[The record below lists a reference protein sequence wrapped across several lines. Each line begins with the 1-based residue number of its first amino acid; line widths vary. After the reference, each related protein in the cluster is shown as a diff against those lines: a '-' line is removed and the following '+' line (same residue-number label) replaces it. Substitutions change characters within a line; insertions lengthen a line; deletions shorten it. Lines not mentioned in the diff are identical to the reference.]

1 MSEESGKKQI
11 RDLREAAG
19 MTQMDLAVQMGVTI
33 ATVSNW
39 ERGTSEPFARHLLKL
54 ARLFNVS
61 PFDIVLPEIEK
72 PKRGKAAA

>member
-1 MSEESGKKQI
+1 MSVDEAKHNL

-19 MTQMDLAVQMGVTI
+19 LTQFELAQQMDVTI
-33 ATVSNW
+33 ATISNW

-61 PFDIVLPEIEK
+61 PFDIVLPEVAK
-72 PKRGKAAA
+72 VKRGKAAA

>member
-1 MSEESGKKQI
+1 MNEENPKKQI

-19 MTQMDLAVQMGVTI
+19 LTQMDLAVELGVTI
-33 ATVSNW
+33 ATIYNW

-61 PFDIVLPEIEK
+61 PFDIALPEVEK
-72 PKRGKAAA
+72 PKRSKTAA